1 MHALN
6 QRMPIRRDK
15 NKILFIMYC
24 DNNKLLK
31 DNKLLKAMK
40 VHFMINRKKKM
51 NIRKN
56 DIAYNTILQ

>member
-40 VHFMINRKKKM
+40 VHFMINRKK
-51 NIRKN
+51 
-56 DIAYNTILQ
+56 